1 MRTNRTFMRV
11 VPVLLALLAV
21 AAANIISVEAQTRRR
36 APRSRYYTRAV
47 PHYYTVYANQTIRVR
62 MDQQISSETARIGD
76 RFTTTVVDPV
86 YSHNGVEVIPA
97 GSKVIGRIT
106 NVRRAERPSKA
117 GMIEVQFISVQL
129 PNGRTYPINGSLTD
143 LSATNVNYDSEGQVT
158 GRSSIKRNAV
168 FIGGGA
174 ATGAVIGAAAGGGKG
189 AGIGAGIGAGL
200 GVAGSML
207 SKGQEAVV
215 KSGTEFGVIL
225 NRSVSLP
232 AYR

>member
-1 MRTNRTFMRV
+1 MRTDRNFLRI
-11 VPVLLALLAV
+11 VPALLALLAV
-21 AAANIISVEAQTRRR
+21 AVANVIAVEAQTRRR
-36 APRSRYYTRAV
+36 VPRSRSYTRTV
-47 PHYYTVYANQTIRVR
+47 PRYYTVYANQTIRVR

-168 FIGGGA
+168 GIGGGA
-174 ATGAVIGAAAGGGKG
+174 ATGAVIGAASGGGKG

-200 GVAGSML
+200 GVAGSLL

-225 NRSVSLP
+225 NRSISLP